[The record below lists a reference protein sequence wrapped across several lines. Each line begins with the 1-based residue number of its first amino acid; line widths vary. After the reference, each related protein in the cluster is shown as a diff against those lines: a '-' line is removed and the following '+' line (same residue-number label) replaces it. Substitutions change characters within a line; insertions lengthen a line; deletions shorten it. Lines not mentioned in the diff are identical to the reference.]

1 MAAYKDLVGQKITK
15 VTSNPGEPKT
25 GQMWYNST
33 AGVLRGLGITAAW
46 ASSAPLIT
54 AKHALGGAG
63 TQTAAIIFGGVPALT
78 TTEEY
83 NGSGFNVGGT
93 LNTGRSYMAGCGTQT
108 AGLGFGGYTTSP
120 NTQGQALTEEY
131 NGTSWSESGDLDTS
145 RYSIGAAGTQTAGL
159 AFGGYNNGLPPGNV
173 TNKTEEYN
181 GTIWTVSPGT
191 LGTARYEMAGAGLQT
206 AAVAALGYKY
216 GSPLRTTS
224 TEEYD
229 GSTWSAGANAT
240 TERSALKGGGIQTSF
255 LVFGG
260 FAPPDSAATEAYDG
274 TSWTNQPNLATARRR
289 MGQASNTS
297 NNSTGLCVGGQTPPS
312 SSITEEFTSSTNVIT
327 AGAWAS
333 GANQTLNTYGRGGC
347 GSTTAGLLF
356 GGYQPSSASRTETE
370 TFDGTSYSEV
380 SDMST
385 GRRYVAGFGTQ
396 TAAVCAAGNTP
407 PGFTTVV
414 EEWDGSSWTANP
426 NGVPTAVSTARG
438 TGTAT
443 AGLIFGGST
452 PSVTANT
459 QTFDGTS
466 FTEVSDLNSARSG
479 VGGAGTQT
487 ATLAYGGR
495 TGPPGIVTNT
505 ESWNGSAWT
514 NSPTPLVTERNNM
527 GAAGTSTEAWSIA
540 GNSGPT
546 ATQNLNSQLYNG
558 TTWITQPN
566 LSIARSYLAGF
577 GTTGPSAIGAGG
589 YGPAIN
595 PDRTRTEEFTAETT
609 AANIAD
615 FTTS

>member
-54 AKHALGGAG
+54 AKYALGGAG
-63 TQTAAIIFGGVPALT
+63 TQTAAIIFGGAPALT

-83 NGSGFNVGGT
+83 NGSGFSVGGT

-120 NTQGQALTEEY
+120 NAQGQALTEEY
-131 NGTSWSESGDLDTS
+131 DGTSWSESGDLDTS

-181 GTIWTVSPGT
+181 GTSWTVSPGT

-229 GSTWSAGANAT
+229 GSTWSAGASAT

-260 FAPPDSAATEAYDG
+260 YNGSSDQTATEAYDG
-274 TSWTNQPNLATARRR
+274 TSWTNQPSLATARRR

-297 NNSTGLCVGGQTPPS
+297 NNSTGLCAGGQTPSS
-312 SSITEEFTSSTNVIT
+312 SSITEEFTSSTNTIT

-333 GANQTLNTYGRGGC
+333 GANMNTTAYGRSAC
-347 GSTTAGLLF
+347 GTTTAGLVF
-356 GGYQPSSASRTETE
+356 GGYGSSTSYGNTE
-370 TFDGTSYSEV
+370 TFDGSSFSEV

-385 GRRYVAGFGTQ
+385 GRRYSAGFGTQ
-396 TAAVCAAGNTP
+396 TAAVCAGGNTP
-407 PGFTTVV
+407 PGRTTAV
-414 EEWDGSSWTANP
+414 EEWNGSSWGANP
-426 NGVPTAVSTARG
+426 NGIPVALSTPRG

-443 AGLIFGGST
+443 AGLVFGGGA
-452 PSVTANT
+452 PSITANT

-466 FTEVSDLNSARSG
+466 FTEVSDLNTARNG
-479 VGGAGTQT
+479 HGGAGTQT
-487 ATLAYGGR
+487 ATLAYSGR
-495 TGPPGIVTNT
+495 TGPTSFINNA
-505 ESWNGSAWT
+505 ESWDGSSWT
-514 NSPTPLVTERNNM
+514 NSPTPTITARNNM
-527 GAAGTSTEAWSIA
+527 GAAGTSTSALMFG
-540 GNSGPT
+540 GNGPT
-546 ATQNLNSQLYNG
+546 PTQYANFELYNG
-558 TTWITQPN
+558 TTWITQP
-566 LSIARSYLAGF
+566 SMATARSYIAGF
-577 GTTGPSAIGAGG
+577 GTSTSAFAAGG
-589 YGPAIN
+589 YNGSNTGAE
-595 PDRTRTEEFTAETT
+595 EEFTEETT

>member
-1 MAAYKDLVGQKITK
+1 MA
-15 VTSNPGEPKT
+15 
-25 GQMWYNST
+25 
-33 AGVLRGLGITAAW
+33 
-46 ASSAPLIT
+46 
-54 AKHALGGAG
+54 
-63 TQTAAIIFGGVPALT
+63 QTAAITAGGGDTPPNTANA
-78 TTEEY
+78 EEY
-83 NGSGFNVGGT
+83 D
-93 LNTGRSYMAGCGTQT
+93 
-108 AGLGFGGYTTSP
+108 
-120 NTQGQALTEEY
+120 
-131 NGTSWSESGDLDTS
+131 GTSWSE
-145 RYSIGAAGTQTAGL
+145 Q
-159 AFGGYNNGLPPGNV
+159 NNM
-173 TNKTEEYN
+173 
-181 GTIWTVSPGT
+181 S
-191 LGTARYEMAGAGLQT
+191 TARTGHVGA
-206 AAVAALGYKY
+206 
-216 GSPLRTTS
+216 
-224 TEEYD
+224 
-229 GSTWSAGANAT
+229 
-240 TERSALKGGGIQTSF
+240 GIQTSAIF
-255 LVFGG
+255 AGG
-260 FAPPDSAATEAYDG
+260 YTSTYVTNSESYDG
-274 TSWTNQPNLATARRR
+274 TSFSNTPALSTAR
-289 MGQASNTS
+289 GYGSSGGTSNTAS
-297 NNSTGLCVGGQTPPS
+297 VVCGGGYPLKTD
-312 SSITEEFTSSTNVIT
+312 TEEFTSSTNTIT

-333 GANQTLNTYGRGGC
+333 GANMNTTAYGRSAC
-347 GSTTAGLLF
+347 GTTTAGLVF
-356 GGYQPSSASRTETE
+356 GGYGSSTSYGNTE
-370 TFDGTSYSEV
+370 TFNGTSFTEV
-380 SDMST
+380 ADMST

-514 NSPTPLVTERNNM
+514 NSPTPLVNERNNM

-566 LSIARSYLAGF
+566 LSIARSYIAGF